1 MEKFWQEAA
10 PVIKSCLAKNL
21 KNLYSSKFK
30 DAEIDIFMNEDTEQ
44 IIEQLKQLYYSKYG
58 DDGK

>member
-10 PVIKSCLAKNL
+10 PLIKSYLAKNL
-21 KNLYSSKFK
+21 KSLHSSEFQ
-30 DAEIDIFMNEDTEQ
+30 DAEIDIFIAEDTEQ
-44 IIEQLKQLYYSKYG
+44 IIEQLKKLYYNKYG

>member
-21 KNLYSSKFK
+21 KNLYSPEFQNT
-30 DAEIDIFMNEDTEQ
+30 EIDTFIDKDTEQ
-44 IIEQLKQLYYSKYG
+44 IIKQLKKLYYDKDG

>member
-1 MEKFWQEAA
+1 MEKFWQEAV

-21 KNLYSSKFK
+21 KNLYSLKFK

-44 IIEQLKQLYYSKYG
+44 IIKQLKKLYYDKYG

>member
-21 KNLYSSKFK
+21 KSLYSLEFQ
-30 DAEIDIFMNEDTEQ
+30 DAEIDIFMDEDTEQ
-44 IIEQLKQLYYSKYG
+44 IIEQLKKLYYSKYG

>member
-10 PVIKSCLAKNL
+10 PIIKSCLAKNL
-21 KNLYSSKFK
+21 KNFYSSKFQ
-30 DAEIDIFMNEDTEQ
+30 DAEIDFHINEDTEQ
-44 IIEQLKQLYYSKYG
+44 IIKQLKKLYYSKYG

>member
-1 MEKFWQEAA
+1 MERFWQEAA

-21 KNLYSSKFK
+21 KSLYPPEFQ
-30 DAEIDIFMNEDTEQ
+30 DMEIDIFIDKNTEQ
-44 IIEQLKQLYYSKYG
+44 IVEQLKQLYYSKYG

>member
-21 KNLYSSKFK
+21 KNLYSSKFQ
-30 DAEIDIFMNEDTEQ
+30 DAEIDFHMNEDTEQ
-44 IIEQLKQLYYSKYG
+44 IIKQLKKLYYDKYG

>member
-1 MEKFWQEAA
+1 MEKFWQEAV

-21 KNLYSSKFK
+21 KNLYSLKFQ
-30 DAEIDIFMNEDTEQ
+30 DAEIDFRMDEDTEQ
-44 IIEQLKQLYYSKYG
+44 IIKQLKKLYYSKYG

>member
-21 KNLYSSKFK
+21 KNLYSSEFQ
-30 DAEIDIFMNEDTEQ
+30 DAEIDIFMDEDTEQ
-44 IIEQLKQLYYSKYG
+44 IIEQLKKLYYDRYG

>member
-10 PVIKSCLAKNL
+10 PVIKSCLAKDL
-21 KNLYSSKFK
+21 KSLYSSKFQ
-30 DAEIDIFMNEDTEQ
+30 DAEIDIFIDKDTEQ
-44 IIEQLKQLYYSKYG
+44 IIKQLKKLYYDKYG

>member
-21 KNLYSSKFK
+21 KSLYSPEFQ
-30 DAEIDIFMNEDTEQ
+30 DMEIDIFIDKNTEQ
-44 IIEQLKQLYYSKYG
+44 IVEQLKQLYYSKYG

>member
-1 MEKFWQEAA
+1 MEKFWQEAV

-44 IIEQLKQLYYSKYG
+44 IIEQLKKLYYDKYG

>member
-1 MEKFWQEAA
+1 MERFWQEAA

-21 KNLYSSKFK
+21 KNLYSPEFR
-30 DAEIDIFMNEDTEQ
+30 DIEIDTFIDKDTEQ
-44 IIEQLKQLYYSKYG
+44 IIKQLKKLYYDKYG